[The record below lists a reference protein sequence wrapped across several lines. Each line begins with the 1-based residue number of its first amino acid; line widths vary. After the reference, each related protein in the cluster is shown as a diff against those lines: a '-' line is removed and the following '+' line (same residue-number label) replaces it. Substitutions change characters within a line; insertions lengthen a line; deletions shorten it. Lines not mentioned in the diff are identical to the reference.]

1 MSQPLAT
8 FGHLQNWIAR
18 AAVRFCASAIV
29 CAAAAVSPAL
39 GDDFEDVIT
48 EPFGVFAGIEYVRH
62 TGVFEGA
69 SALGAF
75 RVPFEVVAPADPGR
89 GENTLLFEPPHSG
102 FSTIGRDF
110 ILGFD
115 LIFNRGLRFASV
127 GIGNWSELQI
137 LDPSVPDLVLA
148 GKDFVVADPLTFPSG
163 FVIDERIV
171 ALFVNALESDAD
183 MAALLGPIDRR
194 YAYGISESAAV
205 IQELM
210 FDPDGLG
217 QGLFD
222 LSFLHTALWR
232 PFFGLPGLFDNL
244 PDGSPVPVAYDY
256 PTGVGRVMIVNTEGD
271 ALISDSEFYQCA
283 VHRPDFR
290 LYEVSGA
297 AHVPTSDAVPVG
309 NNPLDHFA
317 VMRAIFVQG
326 DNWLRRGAPPA
337 RSRLMTRDP
346 ASDVDPGCFRPTGIS
361 RDEDNNARGGVRLP
375 DLQLGRATYIASD
388 PASSFNG
395 LPGLL
400 GDSIDLS
407 CALDKHGRPRF
418 KTHFGYVLRLAIQTI
433 RLRRSGFLLEAD
445 AEFLVDDAIASNVGK
460 PGNCNQAAPSQS
472 ADPAQRRVGNN

>member
-1 MSQPLAT
+1 VSQLLAA
-8 FGHLQNWIAR
+8 LNLSRSSIAR
-18 AAVRFCASAIV
+18 AAGCFCASAV
-29 CAAAAVSPAL
+29 ACAAAAVSPAIA
-39 GDDFEDVIT
+39 DEFDDVIT
-48 EPFGVFAGIEYVRH
+48 EPFGLFAGVEYVRH
-62 TGVFEGA
+62 TGVFEGE

-75 RVPFEVVAPADPGR
+75 RVPFEVVAPADPGL

-102 FSTIGRDF
+102 FSTIGRNF

-115 LIFNRGLRFASV
+115 LIFDRGLRFASV
-127 GIGNWSELQI
+127 GVGNWSELQI
-137 LDPSVPDLVLA
+137 LDPSVPGLVLA
-148 GKDFVVADPLTFPSG
+148 GEPFVVADPLNFPVG
-163 FVIDERIV
+163 FVIDEEIIAR
-171 ALFVNALESDAD
+171 FVNALNSDAE

-210 FDPDGLG
+210 FDPNGLA
-217 QGLFD
+217 QGVFD

-232 PFFGLPGLFDNL
+232 PIFGLPGLFDNL
-244 PDGSPVPVAYDY
+244 PDGSPVPVPYNQ

-283 VHRPDFR
+283 IHRADFR

-297 AHVPTSDAVPVG
+297 AHVPTSDAVPFG

-326 DNWLRRGAPPA
+326 DDWLRRGAPPP

-346 ASDVDPGCFRPTGIS
+346 ASDVDPGCFKPTGIL
-361 RDEDNNARGGVRLP
+361 RDDDDNARGGVRLP
-375 DLQLGRATYIASD
+375 DLHVGRATYIASD
-388 PASSFNG
+388 LASIFEG

-407 CALDKHGRPRF
+407 CTVDENGRPRF
-418 KTHFGYVLRLAIQTI
+418 ENHGEYVSAFVHQANALRNA
-433 RLRRSGFLLEAD
+433 GFLLEDD
-445 AEFLVDDAIASNVGK
+445 AEFLKGEAGASSVGK
-460 PGNCNQAAPSQS
+460 PGSC
-472 ADPAQRRVGNN
+472 D